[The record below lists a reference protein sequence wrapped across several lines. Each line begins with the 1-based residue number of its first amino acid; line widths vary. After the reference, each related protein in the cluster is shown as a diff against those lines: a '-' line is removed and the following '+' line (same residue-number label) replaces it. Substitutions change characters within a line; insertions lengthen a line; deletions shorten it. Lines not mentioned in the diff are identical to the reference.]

1 MTAPLGL
8 PNPPLT
14 LDAAAALI
22 RHAFPTVDA
31 SGLQYLG
38 SGWLYDA
45 FLTADEWVFRFP
57 RWDWSGGIFEPEA
70 RIHSFVAEI
79 LPTQIRTPRV
89 ELMAPPSEQFPYAI
103 AGHRFIPG
111 IAADALDN
119 ELMPTFAR
127 ELALFLSILHST
139 PVPVAGAAGIHQVTL
154 DDPGRRGWLENGIAT
169 ALKLRGVDPI
179 MDPALS
185 WLSARPAA
193 PEFHAPLQLIHGGL
207 APDHILV
214 DPTTGFLVGVVDW
227 TDTSLGDA
235 ARDFVFLV
243 TWQGWKFAESV
254 LRQYPRAVDKEFR
267 ARLRDMAQLMSLMG
281 LAYAHEQGQ
290 DLGPHVRAVKNAFA
304 PGEPAAP

>member
-22 RHAFPTVDA
+22 RQAFPTVDTK
-31 SGLQYLG
+31 GVQYLG

-45 FLTADEWVFRFP
+45 FLTADGWVFRFP

-111 IAADALDN
+111 IPADALDL

-139 PVPVAGAAGIHQVTL
+139 PVPVAGAAGIQQRATG
-154 DDPGRRGWLENGIAT
+154 DDRRAWLENGKGIA
-169 ALKLRGVDPI
+169 LRLGKVDPI
-179 MDPALS
+179 MTPALS
-185 WLSARPAA
+185 WLGARADA
-193 PEFHAPLQLIHGGL
+193 EFHGPMQLIHGGL
-207 APDHILV
+207 AQDHILV
-214 DPTTGFLVGVVDW
+214 DPTTGFLVGVIDW

-243 TWQGWKFAESV
+243 TWQGWKFAEAV

-267 ARLRDMAQLMSLMG
+267 SRLRDMAQLLSLMG

-304 PGEPAAP
+304 PDESVAP